1 MVGGFYNL
9 HFAKILELQVKAMA
23 GYAWSPAITAGGST
37 GPIAYCAGAGASLGA
52 GFSLSMITGNNF
64 RIKAFAELESMD
76 LQTGRAGSG
85 VGVPIGKQPWLNTVI
100 VGFGTGW
107 FW

>member
-1 MVGGFYNL
+1 
-9 HFAKILELQVKAMA
+9 MA
-23 GYAWSPAITAGGST
+23 GYAWSPAITAGEST
-37 GPIAYCAGAGASLGA
+37 GPIAYCAGAGVSLGA

-76 LQTGRAGSG
+76 LQTGRVGSGG
-85 VGVPIGKQPWLNTVI
+85 VGVPIGKQPWLNTVV

>member
-1 MVGGFYNL
+1 MGRE
-9 HFAKILELQVKAMA
+9 HR
-23 GYAWSPAITAGGST
+23 
-37 GPIAYCAGAGASLGA
+37 AGASLGA
-52 GFSLSMITGNNF
+52 GCSLSMITGNNF

-76 LQTGRAGSG
+76 LETGRAGSGGGGVGTG

>member
-1 MVGGFYNL
+1 MAGGFYNL
-9 HFAKILELQVKAMA
+9 HFAKILELQAKIMA
-23 GYAWSPAITAGGST
+23 GYAWGDGT
-37 GPIAYCAGAGASLGA
+37 GAGASLGA
-52 GFSLSMITGNNF
+52 GFSLNMITGNNF

-76 LQTGRAGSG
+76 LDKR
-85 VGVPIGKQPWLNTVI
+85 QPWLNTVI